1 MNSNRNCDGLG
12 VYGVYSSIL
21 INILCVFSTILK
33 FLNECVV
40 QGPSILEVVNI

>member
-1 MNSNRNCDGLG
+1 MNSNKNCDGL
-12 VYGVYSSIL
+12 GVYSSIL
-21 INILCVFSTILK
+21 INILCVFSAILK